1 MEEGIRKLLGIRK
14 KTSWMYELWYHIR
27 KSLSF
32 RALVVVSLL
41 AAFIAAIVLFAHVE
55 LLKRPEI
62 LKEIAEQGVHPY
74 FISFYWLVTT
84 ITTVGYGDI
93 VPLTVEG
100 KLIALFI
107 MALGVVSLSLIISQI
122 TSRIVSVNLG
132 SMFGVTRTRKK
143 IDCVLCGW
151 NPITESAYNELKA
164 PGVEIVV
171 IDKQNRPELAK
182 ARDVHFISGDPTNP
196 DILRRANVQN
206 AKNIVLG
213 MDEDSEVLLAIHVI
227 RDINPWINIVAKIN
241 NHEHIKIAESA
252 GADHVVSPPSIGG
265 RLLSMV
271 ADEPSVVE
279 WVIRAT
285 AGAKGKQLI
294 EYDITKD
301 SQFVDKTVGVVRKE
315 LGDTAKII
323 GVDTAEGLEKIPGD
337 DLRIEAGNKLIML
350 IDTRK
355 FKLR

>member
-1 MEEGIRKLLGIRK
+1 MEEGIRKLLGIKK
-14 KTSWMYELWYHIR
+14 KTSWLYETWYR
-27 KSLSF
+27 MRRALSF
-32 RALVVVSLL
+32 RALIVLSLL

-62 LKEIAEQGVHPY
+62 LKQIAEQGVHPY
-74 FISFYWLVTT
+74 FISLYWLVTT

-93 VPLTVEG
+93 TPLTMQG
-100 KLIALFI
+100 KIIALFI
-107 MALGVVSLSLIISQI
+107 MVLGVVSLSLIISQV

-132 SMFGVTRTRKK
+132 SMFGVTKTSRK

-151 NPITESAYNELKA
+151 NPITESAYQELKA
-164 PGVEIVV
+164 PGVELVV
-171 IDKQNRPELAK
+171 VDKQNRPELAK
-182 ARDVHFISGDPTNP
+182 ARDVHFITGDPTNP
-196 DILRRANVQN
+196 DILRRANIQN

-213 MDEDSEVLLAIHVI
+213 MDEDSQVLLAIHVI
-227 RDINPWINIVAKIN
+227 RDLNPWINIVAKIN

-271 ADEPSVVE
+271 ADEPSVVD
-279 WVIRAT
+279 WIIRAT

-294 EYDITKD
+294 EQDITKE
-301 SQFVDKTVGVVRKE
+301 SRFVDRTIGDVRKE

-337 DLRIEAGNKLIML
+337 DLKIEAGNKLIML
-350 IDTRK
+350 IDKRTFR
-355 FKLR
+355 LR